1 MITLTQEIFDYLA
14 ENNLYA
20 GAFNSTPVKVG
31 HKFELNDEVRLY
43 VTDSKTMSIKTA
55 YYFWNNGSSQVAFLG
70 GNNARTWVKRN
81 VARDWR
87 NGGYFEV
94 EVTGAPELFVYDST
108 IDDVVS
114 GAKCV
119 FLINGEVVNVGTG
132 AQAGDVLA
140 IEPKTVDVEITQA
153 IYVDS
158 GSASGHYFRDNG
170 SGVFEL
176 TVESDFRTGGE
187 LRLTTVA
194 AEPEYFLF
202 TDEMLSKVTGNGCS
216 MQINGV
222 VIEGE
227 TRLFKGDDLTLV
239 ANPNRQIVEASF
251 SDSSSGGWGGWGG
264 AKHEFEIS
272 EPIGGNVAVLIVGD
286 WVGDD
291 LKFEIEVE
299 IVAVEVTGN
308 NNIYLVDRD
317 IIKSV
322 NAERFEWVGT
332 IGSESPLDYG
342 DYILSLTKIPFK
354 IDPELI
360 SGEAFIVLGDKTTKT
375 QSPVLLTDHYRVD
388 LGYIEVPAGD
398 TPSLDFMR
406 TTCNVTL
413 PFANSIAVEPEY
425 VLGERLGVEYLIDL
439 YTGKTTINLKS
450 SKVGGSVFHSA
461 VVDLGVS
468 IPYIRTE
475 LQSVNASNIGI
486 SLGGNN
492 HITRAGV
499 ELQRHKAMLPY
510 GFFAV
515 PVTDD
520 GILGDEKGY
529 IEVENIDLKVNAL
542 SVEKEQILNVL
553 RNGVIIK

>member
-1 MITLTQEIFDYLA
+1 MITITQEIFDYLA
-14 ENNLYA
+14 ENNLYVGA
-20 GAFNSTPVKVG
+20 GSSAPVNVG
-31 HKFELNDEVRLY
+31 HRFELNDEVRLY

-55 YYFWNNGSSQVAFLG
+55 YYFWNNGSSKSTFVG
-70 GNNARTWVKRN
+70 GNAARTWVKKN
-81 VARDWR
+81 VGREWR

-94 EVTGAPELFVYDST
+94 EVTSTPDIFVYDST
-108 IDDVVS
+108 MDDVVS
-114 GAKCV
+114 DARCV
-119 FLINGEVVNVGTG
+119 FLINGEVVNVGAG

-140 IEPKTVDVEITQA
+140 IEPQTVDVEITQA
-153 IYVDS
+153 IYFDS

-194 AEPEYFLF
+194 AEPEHFLF

-216 MQINGV
+216 MQVNGV
-222 VIEGE
+222 VIDGE
-227 TRLFKGDDLTLV
+227 TKLFEDDDLTLV
-239 ANPNRQIVEASF
+239 ANPNRQIIEASF
-251 SDSSSGGWGGWGG
+251 SEISWGGWGG
-264 AKHEFEIS
+264 KSYKFEIS
-272 EPIGGNVAVLIVGD
+272 EPIGGNVATLTVGD

-308 NNIYLVDRD
+308 NNIYLVDRE

-322 NAERFEWVGT
+322 NAERFEWVGV

-398 TPSLDFMR
+398 TPSLDYMR

-461 VVDLGVS
+461 TVDLGVS

-492 HITRAGV
+492 HITHAGV
-499 ELQRHKAMLPY
+499 ELQRHRALLPY

-529 IEVENIDLKVNAL
+529 IEVENIDLRVNAL